1 MTSTSLTS
9 DETLRRLEKFGPNA
23 VPWMLEVA
31 IVLEMVLG
39 KYIEAAVITVLL
51 AFNAEGSVLLL
62 DQSMLTG
69 ESVPIEAGAA
79 VAEVTVTAT
88 SPNNRQGIEPP
99 KEAIHGAIAIIPYE
113 MPRRNPAP
121 FWNATGSDT
130 PNRSPHSFLAEL

>member
-1 MTSTSLTS
+1 
-9 DETLRRLEKFGPNA
+9 
-23 VPWMLEVA
+23 MLEVA

-88 SPNNRQGIEPP
+88 SPNNRQGIGPP
-99 KEAIHGAIAIIPYE
+99 KEAIHGAIAIIRMRCHDEILHRFGTPLVATRQTARRIRSLLNSE
-113 MPRRNPAP
+113 MASTIAFKYSLQPRVSYQR
-121 FWNATGSDT
+121 
-130 PNRSPHSFLAEL
+130 

>member
-79 VAEVTVTAT
+79 VADVTVTAT
-88 SPNNRQGIEPP
+88 SPNNDR
-99 KEAIHGAIAIIPYE
+99 E
-113 MPRRNPAP
+113 MGPQRKRYTAL
-121 FWNATGSDT
+121 
-130 PNRSPHSFLAEL
+130 SP